1 MLLLSASSD
10 MLDAL
15 SALNPQTEQY
25 PPAGFKS
32 SRTGFIF
39 TNGAFGVDSIAF
51 GNLKNDA

>member
-1 MLLLSASSD
+1 MITAIN
-10 MLDAL
+10 AL
-15 SALNPQTEQY
+15 TPQTEQY

-51 GNLKNDA
+51 GSLKNDA